1 MLFQWLH
8 FLLLLCCHFTAWCSS
23 RCRVGICSARHE
35 LLIRSFL
42 FYWGTRA
49 DTQWWHHEQPGVTD
63 WSEKLPLYNHMLEP
77 LDSDSTCTYTRSP
90 TQISKQWLQHALPLH
105 SCLENVMSL
114 IRSFSCASSQLGSQL
129 IDIAVIM
136 ISDCFFFFKYM
147 TTEIQFVPGE
157 PFSYYLFYL
166 PREAAGKRGPRKL
179 WRSSRNLRLRRGK
192 LPESHLSVTLSN
204 QTGGGQL
211 VEESRKKPVCHQPG
225 GRQKNRRNKMI
236 RSVQILTFSPAFKM
250 LCVARH
256 PERSVLTVKYGAGS
270 IMLWNAVHLLK
281 KRVFKKK
288 KKEAGQT

>member
-1 MLFQWLH
+1 MSFQWLH

-136 ISDCFFFFKYM
+136 ISDCFFFFFKYM

-157 PFSYYLFYL
+157 PFSYYLLLILFTQGSS
-166 PREAAGKRGPRKL
+166 REERPTETLEEQQESTAQEGKTPWIPSLSHTFKPNRRRAAGGRK
-179 WRSSRNLRLRRGK
+179 
-192 LPESHLSVTLSN
+192 P
-204 QTGGGQL
+204 
-211 VEESRKKPVCHQPG
+211 
-225 GRQKNRRNKMI
+225 
-236 RSVQILTFSPAFKM
+236 
-250 LCVARH
+250 
-256 PERSVLTVKYGAGS
+256 
-270 IMLWNAVHLLK
+270 
-281 KRVFKKK
+281 
-288 KKEAGQT
+288 